1 MQRAIKKIFIFLIF
15 FFFLQIFLS
24 YTIVRYVT
32 IHNVRKSLHNITS
45 RVKNDLKYINNNQWD
60 TDLYDSDPE
69 TPHPAGSSGYSKS
82 LYVITS
88 TGFVIERNKP
98 IDGHLDSSDFK
109 KLLSYQKPYTIEN
122 TVNKKWRVFSESVK
136 NGTDI
141 QAVIFVSYYNFDP
154 NSVEETDEILKQ
166 NLKLLK
172 EQIYFKNNKLS
183 IDKIDIR
190 NIHYNVSFE
199 IVDKYNIVLLNNGR
213 VPTFIDP
220 SYVIKEMNSKRNEK
234 IIKNAKNGEPFLVY
248 SKTLYD
254 KKNNPIAII
263 ISGESLNQIN
273 IILNLFILLSL
284 VINIFIIFPIM
295 IFSVKFAKKQLEKQ
309 LSEKDISTNI
319 KPKKIIFFKKEGAII
334 IDDKKVI
341 LPYASNQYY
350 LCLSLFSNP
359 KKRWELDELLE
370 KFGEEMIANNWRKV
384 YDAMLSIN
392 KKVGIKLI
400 VHKDKTFLI
409 NPEILDLL

>member
-1 MQRAIKKIFIFLIF
+1 MKRTIKKIFIFLVF

-24 YTIVRYVT
+24 YVIVRYIT
-32 IHNVRKSLHNITS
+32 IHDVRKSLHNITS
-45 RVKNDLKYINNNQWD
+45 RVKNDLRYINNNQWD

-98 IDGHLDSSDFK
+98 IGGHLDSSDFK

-122 TVNKKWRVFSESVK
+122 TVNKKWRVFSESIK
-136 NGTDI
+136 NGVDV

-154 NSVEETDEILKQ
+154 NSVEEIDEILRQ

-172 EQIYFKNNKLS
+172 KQIYFKNSKLS
-183 IDKIDIR
+183 VDKIDIR

-220 SYVIKEMNSKRNEK
+220 SYVINEINSKQREK
-234 IIKNAKNGEPFLVY
+234 VIKNTKDNEQFLVY
-248 SKTLYD
+248 SKILYD
-254 KKNNPIAII
+254 SKNNPIAII
-263 ISGESLNQIN
+263 ISGESLNQIDN
-273 IILNLFILLSL
+273 ILNLFILFSL

-309 LSEKDISTNI
+309 LSSENDLINL
-319 KPKKIIFFKKEGAII
+319 KPKKITFLKKEGTIM
-334 IDDKKVI
+334 IDEKKIV

-370 KFGEEMIANNWRKV
+370 KFGEEMTAQNWRKV

-400 VHKDKTFLI
+400 IHKDKTFLI
-409 NPEILDLL
+409 NPELLNLL